1 MQSKTEAPLDK
12 KPALKICESMGE
24 ITSDSLI
31 PILQEIQESLG
42 YLPEEALV
50 FVSEEVG
57 IPLGKIYGVVT
68 FYSQFYLSPRGKNI
82 IRVCHGT
89 ACHIGGA
96 ERISEAV
103 SEELGVGEGA
113 TTEDGEFTVERVA
126 CLGCCSLAP
135 CLMVNDE
142 THARLSPRK
151 IKRIVKK
158 YRKTRVD

>member
-1 MQSKTEAPLDK
+1 MAKEMNGEMDK
-12 KPALKICESMGE
+12 ESLRQLLEKHESEPGA
-24 ITSDSLI
+24 LI
-31 PILQEIQESLG
+31 PILQEIQESSG

-50 FVSEEVG
+50 FVSQEVG

-135 CLMVNDE
+135 CVMVNDE

-151 IKRIVKK
+151 IKRVVKK

>member
-1 MQSKTEAPLDK
+1 MAKEMNGEMDK
-12 KPALKICESMGE
+12 KSVRQLLEKHESEPGA
-24 ITSDSLI
+24 LI
-31 PILQEIQESLG
+31 PILQEIQESFG
-42 YLPEEALV
+42 YLPEETLV

-135 CLMVNDE
+135 CVMVNDE

-151 IKRIVKK
+151 IKRVVKK
-158 YRKTRVD
+158 YRKMRVD

>member
-1 MQSKTEAPLDK
+1 MAKEMNGEMDK
-12 KPALKICESMGE
+12 ESLRQLLEKHESEPGA
-24 ITSDSLI
+24 LI
-31 PILQEIQESLG
+31 PILQEIQESFG

-68 FYSQFYLSPRGKNI
+68 FYSQLYLSPRGKNI

-135 CLMVNDE
+135 CVMVNDE

>member
-1 MQSKTEAPLDK
+1 MAKEMNGEMDK
-12 KPALKICESMGE
+12 ESLRQLLEKHESEPGA
-24 ITSDSLI
+24 LI
-31 PILQEIQESLG
+31 PILQEIQESFG

-82 IRVCHGT
+82 MRVCHGT

-103 SEELGVGEGA
+103 SEELGVDEGA

-135 CLMVNDE
+135 CVMVNDE

>member
-1 MQSKTEAPLDK
+1 MAKEMNGEMDK
-12 KPALKICESMGE
+12 ESLRQLLEKHESEPGA
-24 ITSDSLI
+24 LI

-82 IRVCHGT
+82 MRVCHGT

-103 SEELGVGEGA
+103 SEELGVDEGA

>member
-1 MQSKTEAPLDK
+1 MAKEMNGEMDK
-12 KPALKICESMGE
+12 ESLRQLLEKHESEPGA
-24 ITSDSLI
+24 LI
-31 PILQEIQESLG
+31 PILQEIQESFG

-50 FVSEEVG
+50 FVSEEVE

-135 CLMVNDE
+135 CVMVNDE

>member
-1 MQSKTEAPLDK
+1 MAKEMNGEMDK
-12 KPALKICESMGE
+12 ESLRQLLEKHESEPGA
-24 ITSDSLI
+24 LI
-31 PILQEIQESLG
+31 PILQEIQESSG

-50 FVSEEVG
+50 FVSQEVG

-135 CLMVNDE
+135 CVMVNDE

>member
-1 MQSKTEAPLDK
+1 MTKEMTGEMDK
-12 KPALKICESMGE
+12 ESLRQLLEKHESEPGA
-24 ITSDSLI
+24 LI
-31 PILQEIQESLG
+31 PILQEIQESFG

-103 SEELGVGEGA
+103 SEELGIDEGA

-135 CLMVNDE
+135 CVMVNEE

-158 YRKTRVD
+158 YQKTRVN

>member
-1 MQSKTEAPLDK
+1 MAKEMNGEMDK
-12 KPALKICESMGE
+12 ESLRQLLEKHESEPGA
-24 ITSDSLI
+24 LI

-82 IRVCHGT
+82 MRVCHGT

-103 SEELGVGEGA
+103 SEELGVDEGA

-135 CLMVNDE
+135 CVMVNDE

>member
-1 MQSKTEAPLDK
+1 MAKEMNGEMDK
-12 KPALKICESMGE
+12 ESLRQLLEKHESEPGA
-24 ITSDSLI
+24 LI

-42 YLPEEALV
+42 YLPEEAVV

-103 SEELGVGEGA
+103 SEELGVDEGA